1 MHAAQLEQ
9 FIREEHAK
17 GNAIPEEF
25 FDSSSITPATQF
37 MYAAGVET
45 EKYIQLKLQ
54 QEAWRTVKFVFSGSN
69 TPGEGE
75 HKIMTYLRSVQH
87 LSADRF
93 CIYSPDA
100 DMILLGLVTH
110 FPHVIILR
118 ETGHHN
124 DDVAPRG
131 FECEQ
136 PSFDLIFLSV
146 LREYFQLEFPSLDV
160 ERVVD
165 DFVLLVT
172 FVGNDFVPTIP
183 TFDINEGALNY
194 LMDQYRTSAQHLNTA
209 GKVNWPVLS
218 QFLQSFVEHEKS
230 VLERPIKQQ
239 GKGKTGALTRLL
251 DLAEQQPGQ
260 DLPLEQIKSRY
271 YRDCFKLPIDQQ
283 AERIQTCVREY
294 LEGIQWVMDYY
305 YQGCGDWGW
314 FFPHHYAPMLSDF
327 KDLSGIMRL
336 DAEGNVQ
343 FAGTPPYEHME
354 QLLMVIPPSA
364 AALLPAEYREV
375 VNIAGTELLFP
386 RTVETEHDVL
396 AVRATWSS
404 IKVLLPFADRTAVR
418 RVLAGITPGAETQ
431 KLLTTLPEKEYRWG
445 SAAIEAKELPET
457 SGPRFAVAALPS
469 PGERAGDWPS
479 LKWVEGA
486 CRLTAEAGSDYMTNF
501 QLPSMRYSVAQA
513 AETASFDEFVG
524 KVVFTGFPFQLPS
537 LVEFVSYRNRVTPRE
552 QASKLSSDYPSF
564 ASRLRKDLSVSLR
577 QVQGLEVAGG
587 INAVLHVKHIAGYKK
602 SLLGRKEYEWSG
614 KLKEVP
620 AELGVRVPEGW
631 KDPTLAYAEDLA
643 SEFPLGSTVV
653 VLDESHFGCM
663 AKVTALKPDDFY
675 PKGKLEV
682 RVCASPLSSL
692 PPLFQDITSKH
703 SPNYSRLE
711 GIAKRLNQPPA
722 LISRFTQSLI
732 VSDLSGNDR
741 VKRFELGLNLRKDK
755 ERLCVP
761 GAARWAYL
769 WDQQTTEWEYSDT
782 VVDALEEYA
791 RRFPL
796 LWDGVNRL
804 SPGLKML
811 YAREVFAYMG
821 SGYWEELRKA
831 ALWVMQLPTYKRK
844 WASIKSQEAPKALV
858 DQYLEAVDSALSIAA
873 PSGQVLVLNPGLV
886 HSPSHPAIPRFLLN
900 PMRFSLGDRVR
911 VLHDDSWSVPI
922 GAEGTLIGTYND
934 THASVLLDL
943 PIRNSASK
951 HPAIVVPNKYLV
963 NLSRPIAGINRG
975 PMDYACVDFQV
986 GDKFIPVFARPAT
999 APEAQ
1004 EVPSRV
1010 VISLGAPSNDYQV
1023 IKGEDG
1029 LPVSVRV
1036 DYPHDL
1042 DKYQFEFEMP
1052 LRTGERTT
1060 EVQLPEGF
1068 QCKLLFDF
1076 VNK

>member
-9 FIREEHAK
+9 FIREEQAK
-17 GNAIPEEF
+17 GNAIPAEF

-45 EKYIQLKLQ
+45 EKYIQLKLR
-54 QEAWRTVKFVFSGSN
+54 QETWQSVKFVFSGSN

-87 LSADRF
+87 LSSDRF

-131 FECEQ
+131 YECER

-209 GKVNWPVLS
+209 GKVNWPALS
-218 QFLQSFVEHEKS
+218 QFMQSFVEHEKN
-230 VLERPIKQQ
+230 VLERRIKQQ
-239 GKGKTGALTRLL
+239 GKGKKGALTKLL
-251 DLAEQQPGQ
+251 DLAEQQSGQ

-271 YRDCFKLPIDQQ
+271 YRDCFKLPIDQR
-283 AERIQTCVREY
+283 AEYIQTCVREY

-327 KDLSGIMRL
+327 KDLSRIMRL
-336 DAEGNVQ
+336 DAEGNVA
-343 FAGTPPYEHME
+343 FESTPPYEHME

-375 VNIAGTELLFP
+375 VNAAGTELLFP
-386 RTVETEHDVL
+386 RTVDTEHDVL
-396 AVRATWSS
+396 AARATWSS
-404 IKVLLPFADRTAVR
+404 MKVLLPFADRAAVR
-418 RVLAGITPGAETQ
+418 RALAGINPSPETQ
-431 KLLTTLPEKEYRWG
+431 KLLTTLPEREYRWKG
-445 SAAIEAKELPET
+445 TAVDVRELPEA
-457 SGPRFAVAALPS
+457 SGPRFALTALS
-469 PGERAGDWPS
+469 GSGDRAGDWPS
-479 LKWVEGA
+479 LKWVEGT
-486 CRLTAEAGSDYMTNF
+486 CRLTAEAGSDYMANY
-501 QLPSMRYSVAQA
+501 QLPSMRYSVPQA
-513 AETASFDEFVG
+513 AETANFDEFVG
-524 KVVFTGFPFQLPS
+524 KIVFTGFPFKFPS
-537 LVEFVSYRNRVTPRE
+537 LVEFVSYRNRVYPRE
-552 QASKLSSDYPSF
+552 QAAKLSSDYPSF
-564 ASRLRKDLSVSLR
+564 ASRLRKDLSISLR
-577 QVQGLEVAGG
+577 QGQGLEIAGG
-587 INAVLHVKHIAGYKK
+587 INAILHVKPAAGYKK
-602 SLLGRKEYEWSG
+602 SLLGRKEYEWSCRVM
-614 KLKEVP
+614 EVP
-620 AELGVRVPEGW
+620 AELGIRMPEDW
-631 KDPTLAYAEDLA
+631 QDPMLAYASDLA
-643 SEFPLGSTVV
+643 REFPLGSSVI
-653 VLDESHFGCM
+653 VLDEAHFGCL
-663 AKVTALKPDDFY
+663 AEVVAIQPDDFY

-682 RVCASPLSSL
+682 RVTASPIASL
-692 PPLFQDITSKH
+692 PPLFQDLTAKY
-703 SPNYSRLE
+703 SPVYYRLE
-711 GIAKRLNQPPA
+711 AIAKRLNQPPA

-732 VSDLSGNDR
+732 ISDLSGSDR

-769 WDQQTTEWEYSDT
+769 WDQKTTEWEYSDT
-782 VVDALEEYA
+782 VVAALEEYA
-791 RRFPL
+791 RLFPL
-796 LWDGVNRL
+796 LWEGVNRL

-811 YAREVFAYMG
+811 YAREVFAYVG

-858 DQYLEAVDSALSIAA
+858 DQYTEAVDSALST
-873 PSGQVLVLNPGLV
+873 PSPNGQVLVLNPGLV
-886 HSPSHPAIPRFLLN
+886 HRPAHPAVPRFLLS
-900 PMRFSLGDRVR
+900 PARFSLGDRVT
-911 VLHDDSWSVPI
+911 VLHDDSLSVPI

-934 THASVLLDL
+934 THLSVLLDL
-943 PIRNSASK
+943 PIRNSALK
-951 HPAIVVPNKYLV
+951 HPAVVVPSKYVV
-963 NLSRPIAGINRG
+963 NLSRPIPGVNRG
-975 PMDYACVDFQV
+975 PMDYSCIDFQT
-986 GDKFIPVFARPAT
+986 GSKFIPAFARPAT
-999 APEAQ
+999 PSETLEA
-1004 EVPSRV
+1004 PSRA
-1010 VISLGAPSNDYQV
+1010 VINLGAPSGDFQV

-1029 LPVSVRV
+1029 LPVSLKV